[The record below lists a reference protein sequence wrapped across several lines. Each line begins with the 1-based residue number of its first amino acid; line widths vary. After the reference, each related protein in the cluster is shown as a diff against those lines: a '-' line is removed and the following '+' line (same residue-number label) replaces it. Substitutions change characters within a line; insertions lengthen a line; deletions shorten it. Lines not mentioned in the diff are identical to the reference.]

1 MIDWTYSEGVYE
13 LTLARPPC
21 NEIGTA
27 MLADLRRFLD
37 QVDRDAHTLILRSGL
52 RQGFC
57 AGADLRELY
66 RGLSDAPK
74 DQHGPQIRQFIDAIH
89 GVMDDLDMLPL
100 TTVGVVH
107 GVCFG
112 GGFELALTCDVLI
125 AEKTA
130 RFCFPELRLGIIPGF
145 GGIPRLR
152 RDVGNGL
159 IRDLLLSGRSINAKK
174 ALAAGL
180 VSQVLASGEGITAA
194 RARGPDRQVRQDRAR
209 GRQGLHQEAPEGR
222 AARRARAVRP
232 PRRGPGAA
240 GRPQALRRVHRP
252 ETVPAMST
260 SLDTLIRLAA
270 KRFGADPA
278 QLRAEDDLF
287 ERLGIDSFQAVELI
301 SDVEDEFDVELP
313 DYELQGIKTFAAL
326 AQKIDARR

>member
-1 MIDWTYSEGVYE
+1 MIDWTYDSGVYE
-13 LTLARPPC
+13 LTLATPPC

-27 MLADLRRFLD
+27 MLADLRRFID
-37 QVDRDAHTLILRSGL
+37 QIDRDAHTLILRSGL

-66 RGLSDAPK
+66 RGLSDVPAEQHAPLLRK
-74 DQHGPQIRQFIDAIH
+74 FIDEIH

-125 AEKTA
+125 AEKSA

-174 ALAAGL
+174 AQAAGL
-180 VSQVLASGEGITAA
+180 VSQVVAGGEGITAA
-194 RARGPDRQVRQDRAR
+194 RALAAQTAKFDPTAR
-209 GRQGLHQEAPEGR
+209 K
-222 AARRARAVRP
+222 AAKAFIKKLPTDELLAERELFV
-232 PRRGPGAA
+232 
-240 GRPQALRRVHRP
+240 
-252 ETVPAMST
+252 
-260 SLDTLIRLAA
+260 RLAQGPA
-270 KRFGADPA
+270 LLAALKRFVESTD
-278 QLRAEDDLF
+278 LRPY
-287 ERLGIDSFQAVELI
+287 
-301 SDVEDEFDVELP
+301 LP
-313 DYELQGIKTFAAL
+313 
-326 AQKIDARR
+326 